1 MSVELKLI
9 TAQPISAAQLS
20 STRNYPACGALVTF
34 DGIVRNHHEGKSVLR
49 LEYEAYVPMA
59 GKVMASIAS
68 EIENEWPGAHA
79 LAVHR
84 MGPLAIGDVAVAIA
98 VWTPHRTEAFA
109 ACKAF
114 IDRIKKRVP
123 VWKKEFY
130 ADETFAWVRC
140 HHE

>member
-1 MSVELKLI
+1 MEIKLI
-9 TAQPISAAQLS
+9 TTEPISAAQLA
-20 STRNYPACGALVTF
+20 STRNYPECGALVTF
-34 DGIVRNHHEGKSVLR
+34 DGVVRNHHEGKSVLR

-59 GKVMASIAS
+59 GKVMAAIAS
-68 EIENEWPGAHA
+68 EIEREWPGAHA

-84 MGPLAIGDVAVAIA
+84 MGALAIGDVAVAIA
-98 VWTPHRTEAFA
+98 VWTPHRAEAFT
-109 ACKAF
+109 ACKAY

>member
-1 MSVELKLI
+1 MEVKLI
-9 TAQPISAAQLS
+9 TSEPISAAQLS
-20 STRNYPACGALVTF
+20 STRNYPECGALVTF

-59 GKVMASIAS
+59 EKVLATINR
-68 EIENEWPGAHA
+68 EIESEWPGAHA

-84 MGPLAIGDVAVAIA
+84 MGALAIGDVAVAIA
-98 VWTPHRTEAFA
+98 VWTMHRAEAFA
-109 ACKAF
+109 ACKAY